1 MENSI
6 KEVISNALVVN
17 KKDLSNNIKTIFYKL
32 KDVLDNSKDLIKQAN
47 DVDEENNNG
56 FTIDFD
62 VIDSIFNNIKEEDTF
77 YGDVNLSHRDEKN
90 KILYGNQVMDFGN
103 VVVVSDGNPYITI
116 EMIVRNLIAGN
127 TTILTNNGYM
137 YGTNQLI
144 VNLVQSVLEQYNL
157 SKNLIQLYVTDNY
170 DEVLSNYANIDLV
183 VCVGNHNL
191 QSEILNKTRNRIIV
205 SGYENFE
212 MYIEDDKHKEFI
224 DKIMNLGLNVT
235 AYINSELDFEYAN
248 SIMVDDID
256 EAIGQINYGGSR
268 YSSSIFTS
276 SSENASKF
284 IREVKSK
291 IVSVN
296 TSPTIERIIDIK
308 QKDLINQKTI
318 IYPFNFKFDGNSEY
332 INLNQKEEE

>member
-1 MENSI
+1 
-6 KEVISNALVVN
+6 
-17 KKDLSNNIKTIFYKL
+17 
-32 KDVLDNSKDLIKQAN
+32 
-47 DVDEENNNG
+47 
-56 FTIDFD
+56 
-62 VIDSIFNNIKEEDTF
+62 
-77 YGDVNLSHRDEKN
+77 
-90 KILYGNQVMDFGN
+90 
-103 VVVVSDGNPYITI
+103 
-116 EMIVRNLIAGN
+116 
-127 TTILTNNGYM
+127 
-137 YGTNQLI
+137 
-144 VNLVQSVLEQYNL
+144 
-157 SKNLIQLYVTDNY
+157 
-170 DEVLSNYANIDLV
+170 
-183 VCVGNHNL
+183 
-191 QSEILNKTRNRIIV
+191 
-205 SGYENFE
+205 
-212 MYIEDDKHKEFI
+212 
-224 DKIMNLGLNVT
+224 MNLGLNVT